1 MYRKLLYLAAAVVIS
16 VGFASAPAAFAQGN
30 TSQMPRQNAPGPMQG
45 QGMMGQGMMGGH
57 GGDGAMIGGVHGM
70 GGMNGMM
77 GAMDAMSRMA
87 NTCNTMMERAM
98 NRPVGPGQPSRG

>member
-1 MYRKLLYLAAAVVIS
+1 MYRKFLYLAAAVVIS
-16 VGFASAPAAFAQGN
+16 VGFASAPTAFAQGN
-30 TSQMPRQNAPGPMQG
+30 TSQMPRQNAPGLMQ
-45 QGMMGQGMMGGH
+45 GQGMMGGH
-57 GGDGAMIGGVHGM
+57 GGDGAMTGGLHGM